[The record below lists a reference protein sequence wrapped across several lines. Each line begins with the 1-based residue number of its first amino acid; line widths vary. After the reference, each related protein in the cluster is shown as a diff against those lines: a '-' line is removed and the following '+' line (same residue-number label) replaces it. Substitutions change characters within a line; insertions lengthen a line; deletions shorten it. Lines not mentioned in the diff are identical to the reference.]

1 MGNVAN
7 QMPIQSGGLPR
18 IRSKDTKTT
27 VFAHDSLRRLK
38 SRRICPDPTE
48 DPQTQFL
55 SHFTID
61 PGPMNR
67 ITTAVTCILL
77 LFCALPDQSVAQ
89 IFGLRGGVERTQIVS
104 DLESGQIGT
113 ETGYAVGA
121 FINIPLPKNFGLSVE
136 GLYSQKVVTQQNLE
150 AAQGGAFDPTAS
162 LHLGYIQMPITASY
176 RFPVPGPLKP
186 RLYGG
191 PVIGVVVD
199 ESVDLNGK
207 RAGDVANEAAILTRD
222 AFNEREIGWIAG
234 AGATLGFRGFPVYLM
249 FDLRYIGGVSTI
261 SDDFA
266 GNPLARQLEVG
277 AFSGM
282 IGIGF

>member
-1 MGNVAN
+1 M
-7 QMPIQSGGLPR
+7 SR
-18 IRSKDTKTT
+18 IPATLTFVLALLAWS
-27 VFAHDSLRRLK
+27 
-38 SRRICPDPTE
+38 
-48 DPQTQFL
+48 PQN
-55 SHFTID
+55 S
-61 PGPMNR
+61 
-67 ITTAVTCILL
+67 A
-77 LFCALPDQSVAQ
+77 AQ
-89 IFGLRGGVERTQIVS
+89 YFGLRGGVERTQIVT
-104 DLESGQIGT
+104 DIESGSIGT
-113 ETGYAVGA
+113 ETGFAVGA
-121 FINIPLPKNFGLSVE
+121 FINIPLPKNFGISVE

-150 AAQGGAFDPTAS
+150 AAQTGAFDPSAS
-162 LHLGYIQMPITASY
+162 LELGYIQMPITASY

-199 ESVDLNGK
+199 AAIDLNGK
-207 RAGDVANEAAILTRD
+207 RAGDVANEAAILTKE
-222 AFNEREIGWIAG
+222 AFADREVGWIAG